1 MNGRKIRVKAKAETK
16 AADAGLVVGCMI
28 SGNQEEIEFCLE
40 VLQEISSARE
50 KFPSSKHSMCA
61 LTEEVGELAKA
72 LLEEPWERVRAEAV
86 QVACMAMRVALDG
99 DASLVGWRV
108 KKGLCDWAGGA
119 A

>member
-1 MNGRKIRVKAKAETK
+1 MNGRKIKVKAKAERK
-16 AADAGLVVGCMI
+16 AADAGLVVDCMI
-28 SGNQEEIEFCLE
+28 CGNQQEIEFCLE
-40 VLQEISSARE
+40 VLQEIASARE

-72 LLEEPWERVRAEAV
+72 LLDESWERVRAEAV

-99 DASLVGWRV
+99 DASLVGWRL
-108 KKGLCDWAGGA
+108 KKGLDPAGGA